1 MARPIIR
8 PATNEDIPAV
18 AAIYAEAVEN
28 GTGSF
33 ELEPPDATEMAVRF
47 EALLK
52 AGYPW
57 LVAENNGAIVGF
69 AYAGPYRDRPA
80 YRHTVQD
87 AVYLAPS
94 ARGQGVGRT
103 LLAAVIDET
112 ERRGF
117 RQMIGIVGDSANRAS
132 IQLHASLGFMPI
144 GVLHDVGWK
153 HGRWLDTVMMQLSLG
168 KGALD
173 PPDGEVDEGS

>member
-1 MARPIIR
+1 MKNAVIR
-8 PATNEDIPAV
+8 PATLDDIPAIT
-18 AAIYAEAVEN
+18 AIYGEAVLN
-28 GTGSF
+28 GTGTF
-33 ELEPPDATEMAVRF
+33 ELEPPSESEMRSRF
-47 EALLK
+47 EAME
-52 AGYPW
+52 ASGHPW
-57 LVAENNGAIVGF
+57 LVAETDGNVVGY
-69 AYAGPYRDRPA
+69 AYAGPYRERAA
-80 YRHTVQD
+80 YRHCVQD
-87 AVYLAPS
+87 AIYLRPA

-103 LLAAVIDET
+103 LLAALIDEA

-132 IQLHASLGFMPI
+132 IQLHATLGFMPI

-173 PPDGEVDEGS
+173 PPGDD

>member
-1 MARPIIR
+1 MARPSIR
-8 PATNEDIPAV
+8 PATKEDISAI

-33 ELEPPDATEMAVRF
+33 ELVPPTEAEMATRF
-47 EALLK
+47 DAIVG

-57 LVAENNGAIVGF
+57 LVAENNGTIVGF
-69 AYAGPYRDRPA
+69 TYAGPYRDRPA
-80 YRHTVQD
+80 YEHTVQD

-94 ARGQGVGRT
+94 ARGQGVGRA
-103 LLAAVIDET
+103 LLAALIDET

-173 PPDGEVDEGS
+173 PPDGESDGSS

>member
-1 MARPIIR
+1 MPSPAIR
-8 PATNEDIPAV
+8 PAVRDDIPAI
-18 AAIYAEAVEN
+18 AAIYGEAVKN

-33 ELEPPDATEMAVRF
+33 ELEPPGEAEMERRFDAITA
-47 EALLK
+47 

-57 LVAENNGAIVGF
+57 LVAELEGAVIGF
-69 AYAGPYRDRPA
+69 AYAGPYRERPA

-87 AVYLAPS
+87 AIYLAPA
-94 ARGQGVGRT
+94 ARGRGVGRT
-103 LLAAVIDET
+103 LLAALIDEA

-144 GVLHDVGWK
+144 GVMHDVGWK
-153 HGRWLDTVMMQLSLG
+153 HGRWLDTVITQLSLG

-173 PPDGEVDEGS
+173 PPDDAEG